1 MKKFILIHLIT
12 FHYILHVSLRE
23 TREKQ
28 TYILIIRI
36 DHTPYEY

>member
-1 MKKFILIHLIT
+1 MNKFILIHLII
-12 FHYILHVSLRE
+12 FHHVSLRE
-23 TREKQ
+23 TCEKQ